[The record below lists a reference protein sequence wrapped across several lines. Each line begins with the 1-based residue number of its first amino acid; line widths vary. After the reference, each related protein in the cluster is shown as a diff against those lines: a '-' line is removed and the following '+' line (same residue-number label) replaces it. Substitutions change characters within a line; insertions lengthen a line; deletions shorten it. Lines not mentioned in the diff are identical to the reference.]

1 MNNQRNKNVSQKPLL
16 RGHFHQAMF
25 FVSLGACALL
35 LLKCDNQAEFIPILV
50 YSIGL
55 LIMFGVSALYHR
67 ITWTPS
73 KRLIMKRLDHASIY
87 IMIAGSFTP
96 ITKLGMNSPD
106 GENLLS
112 LVWVVAF
119 IGLLQSLFFVN
130 LPKKISAILYLIMGF
145 LVLPY
150 LKGLLP
156 ALGIFKL
163 SLLLLGGLSY
173 TIGAIS
179 YGLKKPAFIPH
190 IFGYHEFFHVMVSIG
205 AILHFAMIYLF
216 L

>member
-35 LLKCDNQAEFIPILV
+35 LLKCDNQTEYNPILI

-73 KRLIMKRLDHASIY
+73 ERLIMKRLDHASIY

-130 LPKKISAILYLIMGF
+130 LPKMISAILYLIMGF